1 VTLAETFTRT
11 FGRPPQQAWAAPGRI
26 NLIGEHTDYNE
37 GFVLPLAVA
46 ERVVAVAAP
55 RSDRLFRLHSVQI
68 PGPVISV
75 DLRTLADG
83 SVPGWAA
90 YPAGV
95 AWALARAGHQPGG
108 ADLLVDGTVPLG
120 AGLSS
125 SAALECAVASALNGL
140 FEFGLEPGQLAA
152 VCTRAENDFVAMPC
166 GVMDQLVAMMA
177 RAGSALFIDTRT
189 LQVEH
194 IPLALDGSGLGLLVI
209 DTGAPRQLV
218 DSSYARRR
226 RECQEAARAAGV
238 SALRDATLPDLSRL
252 PDDRWRR
259 RARHVITEN
268 ERVLDAVARLRAGRP
283 GDLGPLMT
291 ASHRSLRDDFE
302 VSSPPLD
309 VAVATALAAGALGAR
324 LTGGGFGGCA
334 IALARASDIS
344 PIEAAVADAFI
355 SNGWSRPVMGLAV
368 PSAGAGPVDL
378 DCV

>member
-1 VTLAETFTRT
+1 MTLAEAFTGT
-11 FGRPPQQAWAAPGRI
+11 FGRPPQGAWAAPGRI

-37 GFVLPLAVA
+37 GFVLPMAVA

-194 IPLALDGSGLGLLVI
+194 IPLALDGNGLGLLVI
-209 DTGAPRQLV
+209 DTGAPRQLI

-344 PIEAAVADAFI
+344 PIEAAVADAFT
-355 SNGWSRPVMGLAV
+355 SNGWSRPAMGLAV